1 MLYETGFLV
10 ALLITLVVEV
20 PLLFIV
26 VGNVLRLKCEK
37 KDILFAGIFASVL
50 TLPYLWFVLPPYI
63 LANNYVLIG
72 ELLVVFVEAIVY
84 LMILKVRFLR
94 ALLMSAFI
102 NLVSFVVGVVV

>member
-50 TLPYLWFVLPPYI
+50 TLP
-63 LANNYVLIG
+63 
-72 ELLVVFVEAIVY
+72 
-84 LMILKVRFLR
+84 
-94 ALLMSAFI
+94 
-102 NLVSFVVGVVV
+102 